1 MNCKLCGKEI
11 AENKDFCGIC
21 LIKKDDPNASK
32 IENYDA
38 LVRRVDK
45 MVADYNKYPLMPSG
59 NLSIE
64 FIENVFNYN
73 PLFVLDDLK
82 KNIYDVIMEK
92 TEFMYSQKELRHLI
106 ETTYQR
112 RDEEQKGRIFNN
124 ISHNFSNFLDGFSSY
139 TVTPHS
145 YMDLRPVET
154 QIFYYAFSLYYIAK
168 DLKYSDGFITAKQ
181 TLKALEMF
189 HCEKSSTPFD
199 GIKQSGKLLNLSEF
213 SRDRQVYD
221 KLMSM
226 IDAEI
231 AENGNETAK
240 KAIDEEHEI
249 SNTQY
254 KKGKIMCYISLALSI
269 IAYINRLPF
278 FSIFSLISI
287 GIIIISIVLGS
298 TGIKKIK
305 ASGNAKTKIG
315 LFGVIS
321 AIAYIVILL
330 ITIIIHLI

>member
-21 LIKKDDPNASK
+21 LIKKDDPNASR

-59 NLSIE
+59 DLSIE
-64 FIENVFNYN
+64 FIENVFNFN

-82 KNIYDVIMEK
+82 KGLYDVIMEK
-92 TEFMYSQKELRHLI
+92 TEFMYSQKELSHLI

-124 ISHNFSNFLDGFSSY
+124 ISHNFSNFLDSFSSY

-154 QIFYYAFSLYYIAK
+154 QIFYYAFSLYYISK
-168 DLKYSDGFITAKQ
+168 ELKYSDGFLTAKQ
-181 TLKALEMF
+181 ALKALEMF

-231 AENGNETAK
+231 TENGNEVAK
-240 KAIDEEHEI
+240 ATLKEETET
-249 SNTQY
+249 SNSQY
-254 KKGKIMCYISLALSI
+254 KKGKTIYLISLVIGVLGIIYNPYYLTHIIAIILSI
-269 IAYINRLPF
+269 FGRRKMKAYGKNA
-278 FSIFSLISI
+278 ISKVNLT
-287 GIIIISIVLGS
+287 IIISILY
-298 TGIKKIK
+298 
-305 ASGNAKTKIG
+305 
-315 LFGVIS
+315 F
-321 AIAYIVILL
+321 VILN
-330 ITIIIHLI
+330 ISYNIFH

>member
-92 TEFMYSQKELRHLI
+92 TEFMYSQKELSYLI

-124 ISHNFSNFLDGFSSY
+124 ISHSFSNFLDSFSSY

-168 DLKYSDGFITAKQ
+168 ELKYSDGFLTAKQ

-231 AENGNETAK
+231 KNNCDDETKQKLEEAK
-240 KAIDEEHEI
+240 TPDKNLHK
-249 SNTQY
+249 T
-254 KKGKIMCYISLALSI
+254 GKIMCYVSLALNILNFIYNPFCIFSVISI
-269 IAYINRLPF
+269 I
-278 FSIFSLISI
+278 
-287 GIIIISIVLGS
+287 LGS
-298 TGIKKIK
+298 KGIKITKDY
-305 ASGNAKTKIG
+305 GNNETKIG
-315 LFGVIS
+315 KIGILW
-321 AIAYIVILL
+321 AIIHIVYCI
-330 ITIIIHLI
+330 IYTIILNVTYNS